1 MMNKT
6 AAMLLRLVNQMSP
19 IQEQSTVA
27 HLQPKVNIMMRLLT
41 SSMVSKAYSISTL
54 NTHSLSLSQT
64 SKMYQITYQVPY
76 PSAGLLEEWRI
87 QSFPTLDEA
96 KRMVDFYRSCGSPAK
111 LISSK

>member
-1 MMNKT
+1 
-6 AAMLLRLVNQMSP
+6 
-19 IQEQSTVA
+19 
-27 HLQPKVNIMMRLLT
+27 LQPKVNIMMRLPT

-54 NTHSLSLSQT
+54 NTHTLSQT

-76 PSAGLLEEWRI
+76 PSAGLLEEWRT